1 MNWII
6 FGLVF
11 FLVVIDWMIGRQ
23 TIKRCEAEMVNA
35 LKYAAG
41 IRNIGIE
48 AIESIWDKKMAEVDE
63 KLKEYDAKVINDEE
77 NLVPEWQKYIRKTA
91 EEAVRRHIVEMHVP
105 MAPSKPAEVKLTLD
119 FKGIKR

>member
-6 FGLVF
+6 FGLVL
-11 FLVVIDWMIGRQ
+11 FLVVIDWMIGRN
-23 TIKRCEAEMVNA
+23 TIKKCEAEMVRA
-35 LKYAAG
+35 LRYAAG
-41 IRNIGIE
+41 IRDTGIE

-105 MAPSKPAEVKLTLD
+105 MAPYKHSGLWFLYRKT
-119 FKGIKR
+119 R

>member
-6 FGLVF
+6 FGLVL

-35 LKYAAG
+35 LRYAAG
-41 IRNIGIE
+41 IRDTGIE

-63 KLKEYDAKVINDEE
+63 KVKINERQDEK
-77 NLVPEWQKYIRKTA
+77 LVTDWQVYIYNVAT
-91 EEAVRRHIVEMHVP
+91 EMVKIHQDI
-105 MAPSKPAEVKLTLD
+105 MHAPITEQKPAEVKLTLD
-119 FKGIKR
+119 FKGIKK